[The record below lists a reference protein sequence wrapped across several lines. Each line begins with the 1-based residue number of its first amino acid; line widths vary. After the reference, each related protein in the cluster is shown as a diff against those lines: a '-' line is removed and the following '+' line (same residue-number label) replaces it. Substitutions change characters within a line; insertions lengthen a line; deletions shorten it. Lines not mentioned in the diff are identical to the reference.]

1 MSIGPSNTGPYL
13 PTLNALVAL
22 SLPFELASPTNMTP
36 SLLLAVLESIL
47 ESRLHIPASICAS
60 RSSLAKVEAM
70 KVFLGV
76 LECDILPVDEDIAD
90 IDPRILAE
98 GGWEETVLV
107 G

>member
-1 MSIGPSNTGPYL
+1 
-13 PTLNALVAL
+13 
-22 SLPFELASPTNMTP
+22 MTP

-76 LECDILPVDEDIAD
+76 LECDVLPPDEDIGLAD

-98 GGWEETVLV
+98 SLKEAEKKPY
-107 G
+107 